1 MDRIELLSRTS
12 FFGSMSTRA
21 LELIYNETI
30 EQRFRKGD
38 YIFFEGD
45 RSHSVFIILAGRV
58 KLVKHSL
65 EGKNVIIRMATEGE
79 MFGESAIFDRLPYP
93 SSAQAMENTNVLS
106 IKRSNFYIM
115 MMKNPDIAIKLI
127 GELGLRLRESYDL
140 IQNLAAQNVEK
151 RIASLLV
158 KFAQKISEQSRGDIK
173 FEFDLTRQDIADMT
187 GTTVETAIRT
197 LSRFR
202 KQGVVSS
209 QGKRLIIHDFDQL
222 VAISEK

>member
-1 MDRIELLSRTS
+1 MDRIKLLRQTS
-12 FFGSMSTRA
+12 FFSSMSIRE
-21 LELIYNETI
+21 LELINNERI
-30 EQRFRKGD
+30 EHAYDKNE

-45 RSHSVFIILAGRV
+45 RSHAVFIIISGRI
-58 KLVKHSL
+58 KLVKHSAA
-65 EGKNVIIRMATEGE
+65 GKNIIIRMAAVGE

-93 SSAQAMENTNVLS
+93 SSAQAMEKTRALC

-158 KFAQKISEQSRGDIK
+158 KFAQKISEHTDHEIK
-173 FEFDLTRQDIADMT
+173 FAFDLTRQDIADMT

-197 LSRFR
+197 MSRFK
-202 KQGVVSS
+202 KQGLVTTE
-209 QGKRLIIHDFDQL
+209 GRRLIIHDFERLQI
-222 VAISEK
+222 VAES